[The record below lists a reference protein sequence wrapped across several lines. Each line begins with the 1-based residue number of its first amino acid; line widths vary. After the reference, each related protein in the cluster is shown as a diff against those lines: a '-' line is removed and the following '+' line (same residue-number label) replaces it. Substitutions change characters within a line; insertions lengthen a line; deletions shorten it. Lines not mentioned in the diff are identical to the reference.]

1 MSESVNR
8 RAWRA
13 ALLLAT
19 LFVTAGGAANAQNFG
34 RTFFDDDILP
44 PRVIAWRLADRGF
57 TELSRPRYDGRFY
70 VVDAV
75 SPAGRPVRL
84 LLDPMSGGIVGSDRG
99 PRAEI
104 YAGLEGPPVG
114 TRPGF
119 GWTEEDAARPRPVP
133 REVAPTARLPRH
145 PGAESAPQPEGNPLG
160 LNPDASHRA
169 EPPKKVARTSP
180 TRNPE
185 KAAPRVSTA
194 APAPKVTP
202 EAAQPPATPPAAN
215 ATPETSPATPTAA
228 APVAQAAPKPDWK
241 DPPPEG
247 KRPVRVIGGATV
259 VPGSPEKDGEAPKQ

>member
-1 MSESVNR
+1 MTESVKPR
-8 RAWRA
+8 GRAWRA
-13 ALLLAT
+13 ALLSAT
-19 LFVTAGGAANAQNFG
+19 LVMAAGGAANAQNFG

-57 TELSRPRYDGRFY
+57 TDLSRPRFDGRFY

-84 LLDPMSGGIVGSDRG
+84 LLDPMNGAIVGG
-99 PRAEI
+99 NRAPQGEI

-119 GWTEEDAARPRPVP
+119 GWTEDDVARPRPLP
-133 REVAPTARLPRH
+133 PEAAPAARLPRR
-145 PGAESAPQPEGNPLG
+145 PGAEAAPSPEGNPLG
-160 LNPDASHRA
+160 LNPDAPHRA
-169 EPPKKVARTSP
+169 EPPRKVARTSP
-180 TRNPE
+180 TKTPDRS
-185 KAAPRVSTA
+185 AARVSPP
-194 APAPKVTP
+194 APAPKIAP
-202 EAAQPPATPPAAN
+202 EAAQPSNAAPAAK
-215 ATPETSPATPTAA
+215 AAPEPAPA

-259 VPGSPEKDGEAPKQ
+259 VPGTSDKGDASKP